1 MSDTSAPGGA
11 DSENTSGE
19 RLQKVLASRGFG
31 SRRVCEE
38 MIRDGRVSVNGEVAV
53 LGRRVDT
60 ASDVVS
66 VDGAPVGVR
75 PDFVY
80 YLLNKPRGVVS
91 TAKDTHARDT
101 VVSFVPSSPRVFPVG
116 RLDADS
122 EGLMILTNDGDFA
135 NRLMHPRYSCEKEYL
150 VMVESGPDGVS
161 SGNIRRLREGIE
173 LEEGRTAP
181 AKVSQ
186 PEPGVLRMTIS
197 EGKKRQIRRMCLLI
211 GHPVKRL
218 IRVRIGVV
226 ADARLAPGEHRQL
239 TQDEVLR
246 LAGAHPRGQ
255 RYP

>member
-1 MSDTSAPGGA
+1 MSETSAPGGA
-11 DSENTSGE
+11 DSGDASGE

-60 ASDVVS
+60 ATDVVT
-66 VDGAPVGVR
+66 VDGAPLGVR

-91 TAKDTHARDT
+91 TAKDTHSRDT
-101 VVSFVPSSPRVFPVG
+101 VVTLVPPSPRVFPVG

-135 NRLMHPRYSCEKEYL
+135 NRLMHPRYACEKEYL
-150 VMVESGPDGVS
+150 VMVEAGPDGVS
-161 SGNIRRLREGIE
+161 SGNVRRLREGIE

-197 EGKKRQIRRMCLLI
+197 EGKKRQIRRMCVLI
-211 GHPVKRL
+211 GHPVTRL
-218 IRVRIGVV
+218 IRVRIGMV
-226 ADARLAPGEHRQL
+226 ADTRLTPGEYRVL

-246 LAGAHPRGQ
+246 LTGVHPRGH

>member
-1 MSDTSAPGGA
+1 
-11 DSENTSGE
+11 
-19 RLQKVLASRGFG
+19 
-31 SRRVCEE
+31 
-38 MIRDGRVSVNGEVAV
+38 
-53 LGRRVDT
+53 
-60 ASDVVS
+60 
-66 VDGAPVGVR
+66 
-75 PDFVY
+75 
-80 YLLNKPRGVVS
+80 
-91 TAKDTHARDT
+91 
-101 VVSFVPSSPRVFPVG
+101 
-116 RLDADS
+116 
-122 EGLMILTNDGDFA
+122 
-135 NRLMHPRYSCEKEYL
+135 
-150 VMVESGPDGVS
+150 MVESGPDGVS